1 MPLGG
6 WIHPQDLKHELK
18 CSTKELLSLSLV
30 HSSENILSSACAGL
44 QEEKSKDFG
53 FRVEAGVSLKSSS
66 PAVHLVARTSAH
78 FSSSAS
84 DAAATLD
91 FCLRRSAC
99 QETPSTFLDSL

>member
-1 MPLGG
+1 M
-6 WIHPQDLKHELK
+6 
-18 CSTKELLSLSLV
+18 LLLLPRA
-30 HSSENILSSACAGL
+30 LSSLDAESLPPAAIALLIPAAAHGL

-66 PAVHLVARTSAH
+66 PAAHLVARTSAH